1 MMKITNN
8 LLYFNIPKTRIN
20 SNNFSLPVSF
30 SSRKIREN
38 KPKDTFELSQK
49 EFLKQDKEKIIEA
62 IEASVKNKKN
72 KIGSGCEGVV
82 YRIEGTNY
90 CVKVPY
96 GSQDL
101 KKANMTLKLRPKDKI
116 NHVVA
121 RFDNGVKIMEFIE
134 GYSAQCLR
142 NGKKCSDSSVKKLV
156 LELPVNAFQKL
167 LQQIAYAKKNNMIF
181 DSTLSNVVVNPS
193 QKTMTA
199 IDFYEMQKYMPEDLK
214 VLPAMMEALADDN
227 NVEMR
232 RKCLSKIILAALEEL
247 KPGVEPSLSI
257 GDFRFRKFLE
267 SEEAIMPEI
276 VKANWHK
283 LKRDLTDIECL
294 KIKEYAGLDITD
306 EMNERIK
313 IVQTLLNS
321 Y

>member
-1 MMKITNN
+1 
-8 LLYFNIPKTRIN
+8 
-20 SNNFSLPVSF
+20 
-30 SSRKIREN
+30 
-38 KPKDTFELSQK
+38 
-49 EFLKQDKEKIIEA
+49 
-62 IEASVKNKKN
+62 
-72 KIGSGCEGVV
+72 
-82 YRIEGTNY
+82 
-90 CVKVPY
+90 
-96 GSQDL
+96 
-101 KKANMTLKLRPKDKI
+101 
-116 NHVVA
+116 
-121 RFDNGVKIMEFIE
+121 
-134 GYSAQCLR
+134 
-142 NGKKCSDSSVKKLV
+142 
-156 LELPVNAFQKL
+156 
-167 LQQIAYAKKNNMIF
+167 MIF

-276 VKANWHK
+276 VAANWHK